1 MKTEGSTFDKTM
13 RNAGF
18 SVLMCTTI
26 GFLVLEKCLIRL
38 DAGPVAHITGM
49 VIGTTLVI
57 LIYRG
62 IGSYWF
68 IPATCPPLFNRTENA
83 SLFSASHLTSA
94 LLLIIIGYL
103 GAKALG
109 SGWATASGLYV
120 IFLLLFP
127 WSKVALCR
135 RSLAASWSLI
145 SLSVIAGLLTAGRQ
159 PHPLLLMSAVWML
172 WLAAAWTWLRL
183 ILLRKRKS
191 KASGTPHLV
200 EDTAVVSRN

>member
-1 MKTEGSTFDKTM
+1 MKTEGSTFDKTI

-18 SVLMCTTI
+18 SVLMCTTV

-38 DAGPVAHITGM
+38 GASPVAHITGM

-62 IGSYWF
+62 IGSYWL
-68 IPATCPPLFNRTENA
+68 IPATYPPLCNRTENA
-83 SLFSASHLTSA
+83 SLLSNSHLTSA
-94 LLLIIIGYL
+94 LLLISIGYF
-103 GAKALG
+103 GAKTLS

-127 WSKVALCR
+127 WSRVALCR

-159 PHPLLLMSAVWML
+159 PHPLLLSIGAWML
-172 WLAAAWTWLRL
+172 WFAAAGTWLRL
-183 ILLRKRKS
+183 ILLKKRKS
-191 KASGTPHLV
+191 KASGAPHLP
-200 EDTAVVSRN
+200 ENTAMARRN